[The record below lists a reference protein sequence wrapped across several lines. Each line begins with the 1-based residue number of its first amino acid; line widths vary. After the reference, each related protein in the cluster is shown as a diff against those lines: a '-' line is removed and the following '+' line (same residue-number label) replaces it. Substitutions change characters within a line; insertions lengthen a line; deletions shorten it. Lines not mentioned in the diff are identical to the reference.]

1 MSMKSP
7 YKFLGNGMHN
17 LAEIFKRE
25 KVNGKSQKDAAEYLG
40 IDHRSVSRH
49 MKQKNIGLDVLMKY
63 AEYLECSV
71 EDFVAQRI
79 NRQIN
84 GYFKDNKI
92 NFYGDDEERPII
104 YGLFTAS
111 WWWSDKRTLLIID
124 KNDPKN
130 VYYNNLTFYTE
141 WQSAV
146 RVKDGALGIFQD
158 KETLVHKSG
167 TIHRKSDDQF
177 FCKGFYDSHVQLCSL
192 KRFARY
198 ICSYNLDDLPLF
210 LE

>member
-1 MSMKSP
+1 MTNRP
-7 YKFLGNGMHN
+7 YSYQGNNMHN

-25 KVNGKSQKDAAEYLG
+25 KVNGKSQKDAAEFLG

-49 MKQKNIGLDVLMKY
+49 MKQQNIGLDILMKY
-63 AEYLECSV
+63 AEYLECNV
-71 EDFVAQRI
+71 EDFVSQKV

-84 GYFKDNKI
+84 GYFKNNKI
-92 NFYGDDEERPII
+92 NFYDENEERPVI
-104 YGLFTAS
+104 YGLFAAS
-111 WWWSDKRTLLIID
+111 WWWSEKKTILIID
-124 KNDPKN
+124 HNDPKN

-158 KETLVHKSG
+158 KETLEHSSG

-177 FCKGFYDSHVQLCSL
+177 YCKGFYDSHVKLCQL
-192 KRFARY
+192 KRFAKY

>member
-1 MSMKSP
+1 MTNRP
-7 YKFLGNGMHN
+7 YSYQGNSMHN

-25 KVNGKSQKDAAEYLG
+25 KVNGKSQKDAAEFLG

-49 MKQKNIGLDVLMKY
+49 MKQQNIGLDVLLKY
-63 AEYLECSV
+63 AEYLECNV
-71 EDFVAQRI
+71 EDFVSQKV

-84 GYFKDNKI
+84 GYFKNNRI
-92 NFYGDDEERPII
+92 HFYGENEERPVI
-104 YGLFTAS
+104 YGLFAAS
-111 WWWSDKRTLLIID
+111 WWWSEKKTILIID
-124 KNDPKN
+124 HNDPKN

-158 KETLVHKSG
+158 KETLEHSSG

-177 FCKGFYDSHVQLCSL
+177 YCKGFYDSHVKLCQL
-192 KRFARY
+192 KRFAKY